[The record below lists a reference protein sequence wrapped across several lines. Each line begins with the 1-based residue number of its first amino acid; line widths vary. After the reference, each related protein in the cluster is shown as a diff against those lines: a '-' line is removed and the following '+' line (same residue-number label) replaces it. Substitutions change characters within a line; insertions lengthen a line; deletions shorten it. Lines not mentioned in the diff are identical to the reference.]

1 MNSDGAVG
9 EVGDSRNFA
18 TTRWSVVLSC
28 TAGEA
33 KEHQAQ
39 AALSQLCRTYW
50 RPIFAFVCRRGYSLS
65 DAQDIT
71 QDFFLVVLSGNLLNS
86 ADPARGRFRSFLLK
100 ALQNFLIDANEKR
113 RAHKRGGNIN
123 FVSWDDWMAE
133 APSQLSVPAR
143 VLESWP
149 AERLYDLRWAAT
161 VAEEALRRLSEECE
175 SRGRRRVFDMLSGCL
190 TADRSE
196 VSYGE
201 LAIQLGVGVSA
212 VKRLV
217 HQLRARYRAL
227 LRDQVARTVEKES
240 DIEDEIRY
248 LCATLAL
255 AEE

>member
-1 MNSDGAVG
+1 
-9 EVGDSRNFA
+9 
-18 TTRWSVVLSC
+18 VVLSC
-28 TAGEA
+28 TGGEDE
-33 KEHQAQ
+33 KSKAQ

-50 RPIFAFVCRRGYSLS
+50 RPIFTFVCRRGHSVS
-65 DAQDIT
+65 DAQDLT
-71 QDFFLVVLSGNLLNS
+71 QDFFLMVLSGNLLQH
-86 ADPARGRFRSFLLK
+86 ADPARGRFRSLLLK
-100 ALQNFLIDANEKR
+100 SLQNFLIDANEKR
-113 RAHKRGGNIN
+113 RASKRGGKID

-133 APSQLSVPAR
+133 APSQLSVPTR
-143 VLESWP
+143 LLESWP

-175 SRGRRRVFDMLSGCL
+175 SRGRRRVFDMLSMCL
-190 TADRSE
+190 TAERSD

-201 LAIQLGVGVSA
+201 LAASLRVSVSA

-227 LRDQVARTVEKES
+227 LREEVAKTVEKAS

-248 LCATLAL
+248 LCATLAV